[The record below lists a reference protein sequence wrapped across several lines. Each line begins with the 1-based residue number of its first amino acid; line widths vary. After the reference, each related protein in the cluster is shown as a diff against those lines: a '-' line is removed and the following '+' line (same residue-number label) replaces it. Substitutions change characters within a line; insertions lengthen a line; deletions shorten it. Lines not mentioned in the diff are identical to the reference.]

1 MNFVTNT
8 HTHNK
13 KQGKEE
19 KRKNT
24 WLLIF
29 FNNNNILGAYN
40 IHKSKMHDK
49 QYHTFE
55 REVHYRVFKLHM
67 KWYNII

>member
-1 MNFVTNT
+1 MNFVTHT
-8 HTHNK
+8 HT
-13 KQGKEE
+13 QGKEE

-29 FNNNNILGAYN
+29 FNYNNILGAYN

-49 QYHTFE
+49 QYTFE
-55 REVHYRVFKLHM
+55 REVHYHVFKLHM